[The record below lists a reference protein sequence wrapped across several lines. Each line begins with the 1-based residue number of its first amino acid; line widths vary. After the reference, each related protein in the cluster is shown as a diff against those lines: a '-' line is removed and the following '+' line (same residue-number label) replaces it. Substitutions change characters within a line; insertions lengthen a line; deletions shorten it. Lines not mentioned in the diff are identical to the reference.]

1 MKLMQCLLAATVL
14 AASAPVWAQE
24 DYDAANEL
32 GEVVVTGS
40 RKQAAYYVEERPVV
54 GLRRQAN
61 SAVRMI
67 SIVSD
72 SREEDMR
79 RREVEAMLLAAIDR
93 AKGAGLTLVTG
104 NLELVEV
111 TRANYRDLI
120 FGQTVS
126 SDDDD
131 DYDDDNYDDDRSQ
144 PKATFEDDGQTA
156 AIRLM
161 VKARLA
167 GSVGGAQERI
177 AGFVKS
183 VPATGRSQIEQQGSL
198 TLTIVNPD
206 QYRDEILTR
215 VAAAAKHHAGFFG
228 ADYGVEVSGLDK
240 DIKWAQV
247 SNTEVFLYIPYSF
260 SISRE

>member
-1 MKLMQCLLAATVL
+1 MKLLHCLLAATVL
-14 AASAPVWAQE
+14 AVSAPALAQDE
-24 DYDAANEL
+24 NDL
-32 GEVVVTGS
+32 GEVIVTGT
-40 RKQAAYYVEERPVV
+40 RKQSAYYVEERPVV
-54 GLRRQAN
+54 GLRRQAD
-61 SAVRMI
+61 SAVQVV

-93 AKGAGLTLVTG
+93 AGGAGLSLVTG

-120 FGQTVS
+120 FGPVVT
-126 SDDDD
+126 DDDD
-131 DYDDDNYDDDRSQ
+131 DYDDDDDAPRV
-144 PKATFEDDGQTA
+144 TFEDDGQTA
-156 AIRLM
+156 TIRLM

-167 GSVGGAQERI
+167 GSVGGAQQRI

-183 VPATGRSQIEQQGSL
+183 VPATGRSQIENAGSL

-206 QYRDEILTR
+206 QYRDEILRR

-228 ADYGVEVSGLDK
+228 PDYGVEVSGLDK
-240 DIKWAQV
+240 DIAWAQV

-260 SISRE
+260 SIAR

>member
-1 MKLMQCLLAATVL
+1 MKALYYLLAATVL
-14 AASAPVWAQE
+14 AAGAAPLWAQDE
-24 DYDAANEL
+24 NEL
-32 GEVVVTGS
+32 GEVIVTGS

-54 GLRRQAN
+54 GLRRQAD
-61 SAVRMI
+61 SAVRTI

-93 AKGAGLTLVTG
+93 AKGAGLSLVTG

-120 FGQTVS
+120 FGQVATG
-126 SDDDD
+126 DDD
-131 DYDDDNYDDDRSQ
+131 DDDNYDDDDDEPRV
-144 PKATFEDDGQTA
+144 TFEDDGQTA
-156 AIRLM
+156 TIRLM

-177 AGFVKS
+177 AGFVKA
-183 VPATGRSQIEQQGSL
+183 VPATGRSQIEQNGSL

-206 QYRDEILTR
+206 QYRDEILSR

-228 ADYGVEVSGLDK
+228 PDYGVEVSGLDK

-260 SISRE
+260 SISR